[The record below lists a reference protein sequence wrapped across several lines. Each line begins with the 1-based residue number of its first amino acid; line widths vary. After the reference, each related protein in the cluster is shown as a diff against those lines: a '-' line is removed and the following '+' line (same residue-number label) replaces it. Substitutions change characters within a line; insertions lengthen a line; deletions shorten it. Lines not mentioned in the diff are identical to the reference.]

1 MPENSEDAVPGAAGH
16 VLGLITLD
24 DIDASDEPAAAN
36 VTVDDD
42 RFQVIDYPA
51 DDPRPW
57 LTLKPGVTL
66 DFEAENADGDPTI
79 DLKLTVTDGNGG
91 SASTTVTVTVEDVNE
106 APSAPALDAAD
117 GALTVA
123 ENDEAGGNIGTLSS
137 SDPEGGKVTFSV
149 DDPHFEIETLGD
161 TAVLKYKAGA
171 GIDYEGEKV
180 VDGKLTIMLTA
191 TDGDG
196 LVSEAKPVEITVT
209 NVNEAPTI
217 MFDGDAETPDGAPAK
232 STVTEHAGGGEFEP
246 VPVGEVKVSDPDG
259 EMLTSEHIKVDD
271 DRFGLMTDS
280 LGGIWL
286 MLNEGLDA
294 DGEGGGTVTVKL
306 TVTDGGELTGE
317 VEAVITVEG
326 VNDAPTIELR
336 KSTEATGEISENA
349 TGAVYEID
357 ADDDEDGEIG
367 ADDITI
373 DDPRFEVR
381 GDSGSLQVFLKDEV
395 DYEEV
400 KSIPIVATVTD
411 SGDATATAS
420 ATVTILNAN
429 DAPTAS
435 GELPPVTGEAGE
447 ALGNDKGVSISLTG
461 VFSDA
466 DGDRLDYAASGGPSW
481 LQVAFQ
487 SGTAEDGSRTI
498 DALFTGEPPAGTADS
513 YTVTITATDTDGA
526 KAEASVKVVIDDGN
540 DDITAVDLLDGDG
553 KVTVEADVDENDDS
567 GVVLGGIRVT
577 DPDDP
582 KHPNG
587 MHKIDILK
595 MGEDPAKPDAEEDE
609 RFEAKDGR
617 LLLKAGMSLDKEE
630 EGGAVDVIIRAVDMG
645 GKTNA
650 KGDKFTGSVAHKV
663 VTVVIADKNDA
674 PKANPPIGNWWVTTE
689 DDLESDEIEKGG
701 WLTFGL
707 DTDGADAAFTD
718 PDGDTLTYTLEGPSF
733 LEINQRTGQITN
745 TKGGVPVRGVHTLTV
760 TASDG
765 KGGTAETSFKLAIG
779 FSDPGTNFTEDN
791 EEPEIRVT
799 SNVDYVENSGN
810 RRVATFTVT
819 DEDND
824 LEHHPFAL
832 DSVRITAVVNADNGS
847 DPLNQSGDDFSQS
860 AGYAAAFRL
869 SEPVKNGDTWTYELW
884 VRDTNSSPRVDTTAI
899 LNPDPATGTGVDEI
913 TVTVTASDGQDTV
926 TEDIDIDIED
936 ANDLPT
942 APAALPVAGG
952 GVYGDRSNV
961 VRQSE
966 PLKEILYIK
975 LEDIW
980 SDAEDD
986 PDDLTFGASASGGW
1000 IKILHGPAE
1009 WGDIKDGR
1017 DGDSG
1022 TDDDVGWNVADL
1034 DDDRTD
1040 DQTAVV
1046 IGTDE
1051 NAPDD
1056 GEQVVIIELD
1066 RTGGNN
1072 GQGEKGSFTLTATD
1086 KDGGTGT
1093 KTYTITPTDE
1103 NLFPSADAVE
1113 ISGSAREDATLRATF
1128 NDDKDPDLRGDAEPV
1143 LVLYEWW
1150 RSADAVVEDTDM
1162 QITEGTSST
1171 YRLKQTD
1178 VGNYVTARVKYYEVV
1193 DGQIVRF
1200 EPSTDL
1206 DNDAAGIQGNL
1217 ATTSRMVSNTPDAP
1231 TGSITILA
1239 DNNALTVAG
1248 SGLSFTDADLGGAVA
1263 DDDVTI
1269 TWQVSDNGRGGWTD
1283 VTSAAGVVSDN
1294 GDVTG
1299 GTLTLAGG
1307 GIGNGKYYRAV
1318 AFYDPDDDAGAG
1330 TEMESIYSGAVRVS
1344 NINNGPSGTPVQPTP
1359 APTISGS
1366 AFPGGTLTVNAPGAT
1381 VSVQWQVQVRTTDG
1395 STTNWVDLA
1404 GATGSSLALTQAN
1417 AGQTLRAVVS
1427 YEGTNG
1433 VTAIVAPA
1441 AQNQSVGG
1449 TISGTGA
1456 VPVRLKDYD
1465 IEATVTG
1472 TGHGPDL
1479 NGDQPGDAAGHNLSL
1494 TETVDLRILF
1504 QDPDS
1509 ARLYF
1514 TATAVSNS
1522 NLGANNGHGGAGG
1535 LLVFDESA
1543 GGVLTFDA
1551 RTGELTFN
1559 SDVYRGHDGTGTD
1572 GMGNVLSLS
1581 INANDTPADGGND
1594 SAEDPTVNVR
1604 INVAPTDIWFAA
1616 AADGLGSVAEGTT
1629 SVTVPELRGT
1639 AMASE
1644 PAGLLIAHLNV
1655 QDENLRTHKF
1665 GTHKV
1670 MVLDDDRFMIKH
1682 TGYTGLPTSRDG
1694 DGDGSTWELRLK
1706 PGVKLDYEAESADGN
1721 PNIVLTLTATDESG
1735 DGLSTPTTAAT
1746 GGPITLTV
1754 TVTNDTSDDIE
1765 APSPTN
1771 VPGLQDNEGD
1781 ADPDERIDNDD
1792 GDGDTDGGANQS
1804 MDAMMMS
1811 TLDDGLF

>member
-1 MPENSEDAVPGAAGH
+1 MDDAKAAGVDPKLTIAEDSDGSVPGGVVAHIA
-16 VLGLITLD
+16 L
-24 DIDASDEPAAAN
+24 SDYDKGDTH
-36 VTVDDD
+36 TVKVSDD
-42 RFQVIDYPA
+42 RF
-51 DDPRPW
+51 
-57 LTLKPGVTL
+57 
-66 DFEAENADGDPTI
+66 EAIQAYGEWW
-79 DLKLTVTDGNGG
+79 LKL
-91 SASTTVTVTVEDVNE
+91 
-106 APSAPALDAAD
+106 
-117 GALTVA
+117 
-123 ENDEAGGNIGTLSS
+123 
-137 SDPEGGKVTFSV
+137 
-149 DDPHFEIETLGD
+149 
-161 TAVLKYKAGA
+161 KAGA
-171 GIDYEGEKV
+171 KLDHETEGTIE
-180 VDGKLTIMLTA
+180 LTLTVMDNNGG
-191 TDGDG
+191 TD
-196 LVSEAKPVEITVT
+196 STPVTITVD
-209 NVNEAPTI
+209 NVNEAPTASGD
-217 MFDGDAETPDGAPAK
+217 FDPITGE
-232 STVTEHAGGGEFEP
+232 AGKALKDKEIDLLSVF
-246 VPVGEVKVSDPDG
+246 SDPDG
-259 EMLTSEHIKVDD
+259 GDTIVSYIDSSDD
-271 DRFGLMTDS
+271 
-280 LGGIWL
+280 
-286 MLNEGLDA
+286 A
-294 DGEGGGTVTVKL
+294 
-306 TVTDGGELTGE
+306 
-317 VEAVITVEG
+317 
-326 VNDAPTIELR
+326 
-336 KSTEATGEISENA
+336 
-349 TGAVYEID
+349 
-357 ADDDEDGEIG
+357 
-367 ADDITI
+367 
-373 DDPRFEVR
+373 
-381 GDSGSLQVFLKDEV
+381 
-395 DYEEV
+395 
-400 KSIPIVATVTD
+400 
-411 SGDATATAS
+411 
-420 ATVTILNAN
+420 
-429 DAPTAS
+429 
-435 GELPPVTGEAGE
+435 
-447 ALGNDKGVSISLTG
+447 
-461 VFSDA
+461 
-466 DGDRLDYAASGGPSW
+466 PSW
-481 LQVAFQ
+481 LTFSVK
-487 SGTAEDGSRTI
+487 SGKDGDGNPTATG
-498 DALFTGEPPAGTADS
+498 LFTGTPPAGTADS

-540 DDITAVDLLDGDG
+540 DAITAVDLLDGDG
-553 KVTVEADVDENDDS
+553 KVTVEADVDENDAS
-567 GVVLGGIRVT
+567 GVRLGAIRVT
-577 DPDDP
+577 DPDNP
-582 KHPNG
+582 EHPNG
-587 MHKIDILK
+587 MHKIEIL
-595 MGEDPAKPDAEEDE
+595 EAEEDPKDPNAKKDD
-609 RFEAKDGR
+609 RFEAKPDDAGVWW
-617 LLLKAGMSLDKEE
+617 LFLKAGMSLDEEKEE
-630 EGGAVDVIIRAVDMG
+630 GSVDVIIRAVDMNG
-645 GKTNA
+645 DTNA
-650 KGDKFTGSVAHKV
+650 KGDEFTGNVEHQT
-663 VTVVIADKNDA
+663 VTVVIADRNDA
-674 PKANPPIGNWWVTTE
+674 PKANTIGNWWVTAE
-689 DDLESDEIEKGG
+689 DGLKPDEIGKGG
-701 WLTFGL
+701 TPTGWLSFFLEGPG
-707 DTDGADAAFTD
+707 DNKPAFTD

-733 LEINQRTGQITN
+733 LEINPRTGQITN

-765 KGGTAETSFKLAIG
+765 KGGTDKTSFKLAIG
-779 FSDPGTNFTEDN
+779 FSDPGTNYTEDN

-799 SNVDYVENSGN
+799 SDVDYVENSGD

-832 DSVRITAVVNADNGS
+832 ESVRITAVVNADDSS
-847 DPLNQSGDDFSQS
+847 DSNNADSVTMVDQNT
-860 AGYAAAFRL
+860 GYAAAFRL

-884 VRDTNSSPRVDTTAI
+884 VRDTNLATTGANHDSTAI
-899 LNPDPATGTGVDEI
+899 LNPDPLMGTGVDEI
-913 TVTVTASDGQDTV
+913 TITVTASDGRHTV

-952 GVYGDRSNV
+952 GDYGDSSNSV

-966 PLKEILYIK
+966 LLKEILYIK

-986 PDDLTFGASASGGW
+986 PDELTFGASASGGW

-1022 TDDDVGWNVADL
+1022 NADDVRWNV
-1034 DDDRTD
+1034 TTG
-1040 DQTAVV
+1040 QTAVV
-1046 IGTDE
+1046 IGDNSTE
-1051 NAPDD
+1051 PGTSGEPDQ
-1056 GEQVVIIELD
+1056 QVVIIELD
-1066 RTGGNN
+1066 RTGGND

-1086 KDGGTGT
+1086 KDGETGT
-1093 KTYTITPTDE
+1093 KTYTITPVDL
-1103 NLFPSADAVE
+1103 NLPPSADAVE

-1128 NDDKDPDLRGDAEPV
+1128 DDNKDPDLRGDAEPV

-1395 STTNWVDLA
+1395 SDTNWVDLA
-1404 GATGSSLALTQAN
+1404 GATGTSLTLTQAN

-1494 TETVDLRILF
+1494 TETVDLRSLF

-1514 TATAVSNS
+1514 TATAVATS

-1535 LLVFDESA
+1535 LLVFDQSA

-1581 INANDTPADGGND
+1581 INANDAPPDDDDGGND

-1616 AADGLGSVAEGTT
+1616 AADGLGSVAESTT
-1629 SVTVPELRGT
+1629 SVTVPELPGT

-1670 MVLDDDRFMIKH
+1670 MVLDDDRFMITH
-1682 TGYTGLPTSRDG
+1682 TGYTGLPTSRD

-1754 TVTNDTSDDIE
+1754 VVGNVAGDEPPAATPND
-1765 APSPTN
+1765 
-1771 VPGLQDNEGD
+1771 VPGLKDDE
-1781 ADPDERIDNDD
+1781 ATDPDEREDNEQGSS
-1792 GDGDTDGGANQS
+1792 GDSDTDGGANPS